1 VTALVFVIAALAGV
15 TAHAALYHLLLHV
28 RGGGEHQARDRYF
41 ALTALALVLYD
52 VLCIGL
58 YTSGSVDEGRGW
70 QRLQLA
76 TIVTAGLG
84 FVYFVSEFAAGS
96 ALRRV
101 RRVAWS
107 FPILAAIGLFERHG
121 LLLTDASK
129 VVRFELPVIGEVV
142 YLEAAAGP
150 LQILF
155 GAAALFGLVYV
166 FVVALELRRLGQRRR
181 SSALML
187 GAGVFSIAAVNDN
200 LVSLGIIESLYLMEF
215 AWTAVVVMVGYSM
228 FEAVVA
234 NTRAKEELAEARLQL
249 VHADRLESAGQL
261 AGSIAHDLNNMLT
274 PVLGYA
280 QVLRRRLPSDSQE
293 REHLEQLAAAAHR
306 AAALTRKLLALG
318 QKQVLEV
325 APIDVGAGLLEL
337 EPLLMHLLPPGV
349 QLRVVVED
357 DLPPVEADGSQIEQV
372 WMNLVA
378 NARDAMPDGGQ
389 VSIEVRRSRR
399 DGRPG
404 VEVTVSDTGRGM
416 APDVI
421 ANVFEPFFTT
431 KARGEG
437 TGLGLSIVRGIVEQ
451 HGGKVE
457 VESTLGEGTTFVV
470 SLPATTRAPA
480 SARPARERVSGEP
493 AHARV
498 LVVDDDEGVLTFVAT
513 VLRDEGYEVVTASSA
528 SALEAVLSG
537 LRTPIDLLV
546 TDVLLPD
553 TDGIRVAARVA
564 ARFPGV
570 RCVYMTGHADD
581 LLAPHGLLRESVEL
595 LHKPFTPE
603 GLILKATKALTV
615 DAPERAVR

>member
-1 VTALVFVIAALAGV
+1 VTTLVFVIATLAGV
-15 TAHAALYHLLLHV
+15 TAHAALYHLILHV
-28 RGGGEHQARDRYF
+28 RGRGEHQARDRYF
-41 ALTALALVLYD
+41 ALTAFALVLYD

-58 YTSGSVDEGRGW
+58 YTSGSVDESREW

-84 FVYFVSEFAAGS
+84 LVYFVSEFAAGS
-96 ALRRV
+96 ALRRM

-107 FPILAAIGLFERHG
+107 FPILAAVGLFERRG

-129 VVRFELPVIGEVV
+129 VVRFELPVIGEIV
-142 YLEAAAGP
+142 YVEAASGP

-155 GAAALFGLVYV
+155 GAAALFGLAYV
-166 FVVALELRRLGQRRR
+166 FAVALELRRLGQRRR
-181 SSALML
+181 SRALML
-187 GAGVFSIAAVNDN
+187 GAGMFAIAAVNDN
-200 LVSLGIIESLYLMEF
+200 LMSMGIIESLYLMEF

-293 REHLEQLAAAAHR
+293 REQLEQLAAAAQR

-325 APIDVGAGLLEL
+325 APIDVGAGVLEL
-337 EPLLMHLLPPGV
+337 EPLLKHLLPPGV

-357 DLPPVEADGSQIEQV
+357 DLPLVEADGSQIEQV

-378 NARDAMPDGGQ
+378 NARDAMPDGGR

-404 VEVTVSDTGRGM
+404 VDVAVSDTGGGM
-416 APDVI
+416 TPDLI

-451 HGGKVE
+451 HGGEVD
-457 VESTLGEGTTFVV
+457 VESTLGEGTTFIV
-470 SLPATTRAPA
+470 SLPATTRVPA
-480 SARPARERVSGEP
+480 RTSPARERVSGEL

-498 LVVDDDEGVLTFVAT
+498 LVVDDDEGVLTFVAD
-513 VLRDEGYEVVTASSA
+513 VLRDEGYQVVTASSA
-528 SALEAVLSG
+528 SALEAVLSSLG
-537 LRTPIDLLV
+537 APPDLLV
-546 TDVLLPD
+546 TDVVLPD
-553 TDGIRVAARVA
+553 TDGTRVAARVS

-581 LLAPHGLLRESVEL
+581 VLAPHGLLRESVEL

-603 GLILKATKALTV
+603 QLIRKATKALTV
-615 DAPERAVR
+615 DVPERAIR